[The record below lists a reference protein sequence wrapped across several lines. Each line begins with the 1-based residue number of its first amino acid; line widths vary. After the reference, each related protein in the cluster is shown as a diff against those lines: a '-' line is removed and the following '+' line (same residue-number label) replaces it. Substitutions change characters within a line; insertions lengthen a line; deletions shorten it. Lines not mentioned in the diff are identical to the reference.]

1 MTPAPLPTPLK
12 LVLPIAG
19 AASILVAWQFAGP
32 LLGVPAYIMPPPAA
46 VAQKLAADWRL
57 LLDNAWPT
65 AVESGLGFLAGN
77 AAAILVAV
85 AFVYSRALRAAYFP
99 VILAFNTIP
108 ILALAPIVVL
118 MFGLGMLPKVIISG
132 VICFF
137 PTLVNMIRGLT
148 LATASELE
156 LMSVLSASPAEVF
169 WRLRAPRSLPL
180 LFASLKIAAA
190 TAVVGAIVGEW
201 IGANKGLG
209 ALIIQ
214 STFNYQSDRLYA
226 AVLISSALALAFF
239 AMVAAAEHRVMRWQR
254 A

>member
-1 MTPAPLPTPLK
+1 MRTAPLPAALA
-12 LVLPIAG
+12 VALPVAG
-19 AASILVAWQFAGP
+19 AASILAAWQLLVPA
-32 LLGVPAYIMPPPAA
+32 LGVPAYIVPPPSA
-46 VAQKLAADWRL
+46 VAAKIAGEWPF

-65 AVESGLGFLAGN
+65 AAEAGLGFLAGN
-77 AAAILVAV
+77 AAAILLAV

-99 VILAFNTIP
+99 VVLTFNTIP
-108 ILALAPIVVL
+108 ILALAPIIVL
-118 MFGLGMLPKVIISG
+118 IFGLGMLPKVIIAA
-132 VICFF
+132 VVCFF

-156 LMSVLSASPAEVF
+156 LMRVLSASPAEVF

-190 TAVVGAIVGEW
+190 TSVVGAIVGEW

-226 AVLISSALALAFF
+226 AVFMSSALALVFF
-239 AMVAAAEHRVMRWQR
+239 ALVAAAEHRVMRWQR